1 MIAIRY
7 FIHILLVVTVG
18 KKSLV
23 MFCIK
28 RIFKLLR
35 IGLVCL
41 RKLLSF
47 GVNPDVE
54 DGVGRSPLQ
63 WAASAG
69 IHTYY
74 ICLRWNRR
82 VSFTLD
88 CVR

>member
-1 MIAIRY
+1 
-7 FIHILLVVTVG
+7 
-18 KKSLV
+18 
-23 MFCIK
+23 MFCIR
-28 RIFKLLR
+28 RISKLLR

-69 IHTYY
+69 IL
-74 ICLRWNRR
+74 ILK
-82 VSFTLD
+82 LE
-88 CVR
+88 

>member
-1 MIAIRY
+1 
-7 FIHILLVVTVG
+7 
-18 KKSLV
+18 

-69 IHTYY
+69 ILMLKRIVHELKIFRFLKIPSYKSN
-74 ICLRWNRR
+74 L
-82 VSFTLD
+82 L
-88 CVR
+88 